1 MIHVFVGP
9 TLSRSEP
16 QLSAPGI
23 RLWPPARHGDLFHA
37 TIRDGDT
44 VVLID
49 GVYHQAPA
57 LRHKEILAA
66 MGRGVHVIG
75 AASIGALRAAELA
88 PYGMLGVGTV
98 YSAYRGGDITA
109 DDEVAVGQA
118 PDGQWEALTW
128 PLVNLRSVLRI
139 AQEAGILDRAR
150 AHVLLEALR
159 AVYYPQRTAAA
170 VGGVCRW
177 QGESSFARW
186 LTERIARDPHF
197 GDVKRADALAAVQT
211 ALAGRPLPDGARPAR
226 AVWDTTY
233 YRRWSNAWAHERV
246 DGLHLSTEDRLVY
259 QQVFDP
265 AFRETWAA
273 YLEYRSLHPAY
284 GPGLPLTVRL
294 AQAAGSTLPADR
306 VFRPTVDLR
315 DKQTAALLLAGET
328 PQDRQAVARYAA
340 ALEQARTTR
349 PGFSKAAVRGALT
362 RQLLLRVWKCPEQY
376 FDAEAS
382 ARGLVCGAHAVA
394 AAKSLVP
401 GLLDEMNESTAK
413 RETADAH

>member
-9 TLSRSEP
+9 TLARSEP

-44 VVLID
+44 AVLID

-66 MGRGVHVIG
+66 MARGVHVIG

-98 YSAYRGGDITA
+98 YAAYQRGDITA

-118 PDGQWEALTW
+118 PDGQWDALTW
-128 PLVNLRSVLRI
+128 PLVNLRSVLRL
-139 AQEAGILDRAR
+139 AQDAGILDSAR
-150 AHVLLEALR
+150 AHELLEALR
-159 AVYYPQRTAAA
+159 AVYYPQRTGAA
-170 VGGVCRW
+170 VRAVCRW

-186 LTERIARDPHF
+186 LAEQIDRDPHF
-197 GDVKRADALAAVQT
+197 GDVKRADALAAVRT
-211 ALAGRPLPDGARPAR
+211 ARAGRAPRPGDR
-226 AVWDTTY
+226 LSRQVWETTY
-233 YRRWSNAWAHERV
+233 FRRWSNAFAHDRV
-246 DGLHLSTEDRLVY
+246 DGRNLRTEDRLVY

-265 AFRETWAA
+265 AYRKTWAA
-273 YLEYRSLHPAY
+273 YLEHRSLRPAH

-294 AQAAGSTLPADR
+294 AQAAGNTLPADR
-306 VFRPTVDLR
+306 VFHPSIDLR
-315 DKQTAALLLAGET
+315 DKQTLALLLAGET
-328 PQDRQAVARYAA
+328 PQDRQAVARYAK
-340 ALEQARTTR
+340 ALEQASTTR
-349 PGFSKAAVRGALT
+349 PGFSTAAVRDGLT
-362 RQLLLRVWKCPEQY
+362 RQLLLRAWKCPEQY

-382 ARGLVCGAHAVA
+382 ARGLVCGSHAVA
-394 AAKSLVP
+394 AAKRLVP

-413 RETADAH
+413 KETAGER

>member
-1 MIHVFVGP
+1 M
-9 TLSRSEP
+9 
-16 QLSAPGI
+16 
-23 RLWPPARHGDLFHA
+23 
-37 TIRDGDT
+37 
-44 VVLID
+44 
-49 GVYHQAPA
+49 
-57 LRHKEILAA
+57 
-66 MGRGVHVIG
+66 
-75 AASIGALRAAELA
+75 
-88 PYGMLGVGTV
+88 
-98 YSAYRGGDITA
+98 
-109 DDEVAVGQA
+109 
-118 PDGQWEALTW
+118 
-128 PLVNLRSVLRI
+128 
-139 AQEAGILDRAR
+139 
-150 AHVLLEALR
+150 
-159 AVYYPQRTAAA
+159 
-170 VGGVCRW
+170 
-177 QGESSFARW
+177 
-186 LTERIARDPHF
+186 
-197 GDVKRADALAAVQT
+197 
-211 ALAGRPLPDGARPAR
+211 
-226 AVWDTTY
+226 WDTTY

-315 DKQTAALLLAGET
+315 DQQTAALLLAGET

>member
-1 MIHVFVGP
+1 MIYVFVGP

-23 RLWPPARHGDLFHA
+23 RRWPPARHGDLFHA
-37 TIRDGDT
+37 TIRDDDT

-88 PYGMLGVGTV
+88 PYGMLGVGSV
-98 YSAYRGGDITA
+98 YAAYYRGDITA

-128 PLVNLRSVLRI
+128 PLVNLRSVLRL
-139 AQEAGILDRAR
+139 AQEAGILDSAR
-150 AHVLLEALR
+150 AHELLEALR
-159 AVYYPQRTAAA
+159 AVYYPQRTTAA
-170 VGGVCRW
+170 VRAVSRR

-186 LTERIARDPHF
+186 LAEQIDRDPHF
-197 GDVKRADALAAVQT
+197 GDVKRIDALAAVQT
-211 ALAGRPLPDGARPAR
+211 ALSGRPLPAGARPAR

-233 YRRWSNAWAHERV
+233 YRRWSNTWAHQRV
-246 DGLHLSTEDRLVY
+246 DGLHLSTKDRLVY

-265 AFRETWAA
+265 AFRETWTT
-273 YLEYRSLHPAY
+273 YLEHCSLHPAH
-284 GPGLPLTVRL
+284 GPGLSLTVRL
-294 AQAAGSTLPADR
+294 AQAAGNTLPADR
-306 VFRPTVDLR
+306 VFHPTVDLR

-340 ALEQARTTR
+340 VLEQARRTR
-349 PGFSKAAVRGALT
+349 PGFSTAAVRDGLT

-394 AAKSLVP
+394 AAKPLVP
-401 GLLDEMNESTAK
+401 GLLDEMSESAAK

>member
-16 QLSAPGI
+16 QLAAPGI

-98 YSAYRGGDITA
+98 YAAYRRGDIAA

-118 PDGQWEALTW
+118 PDGNWDALTW
-128 PLVNLRSVLRI
+128 PLVNLRSVLRL
-139 AQEAGILDRAR
+139 AQAAGILDSVS
-150 AHVLLEALR
+150 AHELLEALH
-159 AVYYPQRTAAA
+159 AVYYPQRTTAA
-170 VGGVCRW
+170 VRAVCRW

-186 LTERIARDPHF
+186 LTEQIEKDQHF

-211 ALAGRPLPDGARPAR
+211 ALSDRPLPTGARPAR

-233 YRRWSNAWAHERV
+233 YRRWSNAWAHEWV

-265 AFRETWAA
+265 TFQKTWAA
-273 YLEYRSLHPAY
+273 YLEHRSLHPAH

-294 AQAAGSTLPADR
+294 AQAAGNTLPADR
-306 VFRPTVDLR
+306 VFRPTIDLK
-315 DKQTAALLLAGET
+315 DKQTVALLLAGET
-328 PQDRQAVARYAA
+328 AQDRQAVAQYAKV
-340 ALEQARTTR
+340 LDQTRTTR
-349 PGFSKAAVRGALT
+349 PGFSTAAVRDSAT
-362 RQLLLRVWKCPEQY
+362 RQLLLQVWKCPEQY
-376 FDAEAS
+376 LDAEAS

-394 AAKSLVP
+394 AAKPLVP

-413 RETADAH
+413 RETTCER